1 MKKNNFSRNN
11 NSAFSDPGEPKFID
25 KVVHVNRCAKVV
37 QGGRRFSF
45 SALVV
50 SGDGAGS
57 VGFGRG
63 AALEVAEAV
72 RKATE
77 SAHRSL
83 QKIPLKGTTILYS
96 VLGKSDGASILLK
109 PASPGTGVI
118 AAGGVRAVL
127 EAAGIKDILTK
138 SLRSSNSISTVRATL
153 KALSQLKTPELIAAL
168 RGKSVRV

>member
-1 MKKNNFSRNN
+1 MKKNHFSKTHNAAT
-11 NSAFSDPGEPKFID
+11 NSLAEPLLID

-50 SGDGAGS
+50 SGDGKGS

-72 RKATE
+72 RKATQQ
-77 SAHRSL
+77 AHRSL
-83 QKIPLKGTTILYS
+83 QKIPLKGPTILYP
-96 VLGKSDGASILLK
+96 VLAKSDGAFILLK

-127 EAAGIKDILTK
+127 EAAGVKDVLTK
-138 SLRSSNSISTVRATL
+138 SLRSSNPISTVRATL
-153 KALSQLKTPELIAAL
+153 KALSQLRTPEFIFSL
-168 RGKSVRV
+168 RGKLLKV